1 MDKRQLIEKLK
12 LLPFEK
18 DDYWLAAGGAMV
30 LYGFKEQT
38 RDIDLGCSKHLADI
52 LEQQGYE
59 TVFLEDGLR
68 RIIYNSTIEIFEL
81 WIKDSVVMVEDIPVV
96 SVKGLI
102 EMKKDLGREKD
113 YRDIEL
119 INQQIAERDI

>member
-59 TVFLEDGLR
+59 TIFLEDGLR

-113 YRDIEL
+113 HRDIEL
-119 INQQIAERDI
+119 INQQIDNSDF

>member
-1 MDKRQLIEKLK
+1 MDKRQLIEKMR

-59 TVFLEDGLR
+59 TVFLEDSLR

-102 EMKKDLGREKD
+102 EMKRDLGREKD
-113 YRDIEL
+113 HRDIEL
-119 INQQIAERDI
+119 INQQIDNSDI

>member
-1 MDKRQLIEKLK
+1 MDKRQLIEEMR

-38 RDIDLGCSKHLADI
+38 RDIDLGCSRHLADI

-59 TVFLEDGLR
+59 TIFLEDGLR
-68 RIIYNSTIEIFEL
+68 RIIYNNTIEIFEL

-102 EMKKDLGREKD
+102 ELQKDLGREKD

-119 INQQIAERDI
+119 INQRIGNSDF

>member
-1 MDKRQLIEKLK
+1 MDKKQLIEEMKS
-12 LLPFEK
+12 LPFNK
-18 DDYWLAAGGAMV
+18 CDYWLAAGGAMV

-38 RDIDLGCSKHLADI
+38 RDIDLGCSKHLADV

-59 TVFLEDGLR
+59 TVSLQNGLR

-81 WIKDSVVMVEDIPVV
+81 WVKDSVVMIEDIPVV

-102 EMKKDLGREKD
+102 EMKKDLGRAKD
-113 YRDIEL
+113 YRDIE
-119 INQQIAERDI
+119 IIKQQIVRDI

>member
-68 RIIYNSTIEIFEL
+68 RIIYNSTLEIFEL

-113 YRDIEL
+113 HRDIEL
-119 INQQIAERDI
+119 INQQIDNSDF